1 MAISPA
7 QLMSPA
13 AVDLGL
19 GDQLRQQSQEEID
32 ARKKKKLAQ
41 VGMTPMGGT
50 AASQLFS
57 AVGSYSV

>member
-1 MAISPA
+1 
-7 QLMSPA
+7 MSPA
-13 AVDLGL
+13 AVDLGM

-32 ARKKKKLAQ
+32 ARRKKKLSMA
-41 VGMTPMGGT
+41 GMTPMGGT

>member
-32 ARKKKKLAQ
+32 ARKKKKLQ
-41 VGMTPMGGT
+41 MESMSPGGGA